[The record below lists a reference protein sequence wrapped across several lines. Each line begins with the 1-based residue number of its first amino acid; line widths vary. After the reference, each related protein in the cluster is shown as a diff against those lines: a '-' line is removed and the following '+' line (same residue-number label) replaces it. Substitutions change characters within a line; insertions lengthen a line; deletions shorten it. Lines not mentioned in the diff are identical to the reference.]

1 MHLFYANRVSL
12 TLDLPLSRTTQ
23 TSKGQMNIENDAW
36 KGDGDSR
43 SPFPAQVRCK
53 PTRVQGSLSASSCR
67 NWIRTLRPLAD
78 DSTNKKFRLDLNP
91 AETAAFIR
99 MFVFGVK
106 VDYTSSQQPGSPAA
120 ANGHHDADGWE
131 TVGPKKKEVR
141 KDGRA
146 SSGPRRNGDS
156 GMGGRKSSI
165 ASISNAGDNSGMD
178 TPDEEPGSPAAPRV
192 ERAPT
197 GWAAILT
204 GRADSASLPTSAAEA
219 AAKEAAAKEAELL
232 RIKEQEAER
241 IRKEKEE
248 ARVRAEAERISKQAH
263 SEAPGSPKTEPKRVA
278 SPAPGA
284 TKLIAASKEPV
295 RAPAQA
301 AASSDGASKPFKG
314 WASVVTG
321 ATPDPAK
328 EGWQTLVEGKLDAEK
343 QSTATVTIT
352 SETVNGAPIDAAVK
366 KAPPAE
372 QVSEPQSPNKSP
384 ASSVENDDMTPLKK
398 AWSGWAVKNPPPTV
412 DLKAEMEEEAKKAA
426 TKVKAVTIDPASSP
440 GVEDGVE
447 GKKKEGKRE
456 KKEKKEKDGGDGK
469 ATRGVPQPQRG
480 KNAQGANASPR
491 PPPPPTSP
499 PLASP
504 NGVGAP
510 ARPFSAAPAP
520 PREPAAAPE
529 GAIVSEVGCAELTD
543 EIRAKLAER
552 IGREM
557 LETARVQ
564 PFSVK
569 GNVLR
574 IERRAVDMLIRTMN
588 AIVQS
593 LYPTASVEVFGS
605 FPTASWVPGA
615 SNLDIALSLPE
626 AVTSDPQK
634 KLDALNSLAVALR
647 ANPHWVNEVNV
658 VPSPFR
664 PLILLTTHSAFF
676 QPPPPPQAAQGPRPP
691 PGAPP
696 AANGGSPAANGDSP
710 GAPPLPPGPPPP
722 AASVGFG
729 LGNGGVGLPLE
740 VAISIKGKDHKGAA
754 AMKFLRQAETEYPAL
769 APVLAVQK
777 AYLAK
782 RGLRG
787 VYKGGIG
794 SYSLALMALHS
805 MQQAAAR
812 SAGAEG
818 GLGAGDDDMKDAK
831 ILGDSLLQFLEMYGH
846 TVDLTKASI
855 KVHAL
860 KPGKGKKAAEAHE
873 AARKADWGVLPAPTS
888 GDGPRAAMGGGTL
901 QVQDP
906 TQTGNNAGSGCFGV
920 VGVQA
925 AFKDQL
931 KQLMA
936 VPADA
941 SLLQHILTGAPG
953 KVCVV

>member
-1 MHLFYANRVSL
+1 M
-12 TLDLPLSRTTQ
+12 SRTTQ

-67 NWIRTLRPLAD
+67 NWSRTLRPLAD

-120 ANGHHDADGWE
+120 ANGHHDGWE

-178 TPDEEPGSPAAPRV
+178 TPDEEPGSPAAPQV

-219 AAKEAAAKEAELL
+219 AAKEAAAKEAAAKEAELL

-248 ARVRAEAERISKQAH
+248 ARVRAEAVRISKQAH

-328 EGWQTLVEGKLDAEK
+328 EGWQTLVEGKLDADK

-352 SETVNGAPIDAAVK
+352 SEAVNGAPIDAAVK

-372 QVSEPQSPNKSP
+372 EVSRPQSPNKSP
-384 ASSVENDDMTPLKK
+384 ASSVENDDMAPLKK
-398 AWSGWAVKNPPPTV
+398 AWSGWAVKNPPPMV

-426 TKVKAVTIDPASSP
+426 TRVKAVTIDPASSP

-469 ATRGVPQPQRG
+469 VTRGVPQPQRG
-480 KNAQGANASPR
+480 KNTKGANASTR

-499 PLASP
+499 PLGSP
-504 NGVGAP
+504 NGVGVP

-520 PREPAAAPE
+520 PREPVAAPE

-564 PFSVK
+564 PFSVM

-740 VAISIKGKDHKGAA
+740 VAISIKSKDHKGAA

-818 GLGAGDDDMKDAK
+818 GLGAGYDDAKDAK

-888 GDGPRAAMGGGTL
+888 GDGPRAAMGGGML

>member
-1 MHLFYANRVSL
+1 
-12 TLDLPLSRTTQ
+12 
-23 TSKGQMNIENDAW
+23 MNIENDAW
-36 KGDGDSR
+36 MGEGDTR
-43 SPFPAQVRCK
+43 SPFPAQVRCE
-53 PTRVQGSLSASSCR
+53 PTRVQGSLSAAACR
-67 NWIRTLRPLAD
+67 NWIRRLRPLAD
-78 DSTNKKFRLDLNP
+78 DSANKKFRLDLNP
-91 AETAAFIR
+91 AETAAFIN

-106 VDYTSSQQPGSPAA
+106 DSLAAPTQPQNSGTAA
-120 ANGHHDADGWE
+120 ANGHRDADGWE
-131 TVGPKKKEVR
+131 TVGPKKKEVNR

-146 SSGPRRNGDS
+146 SSGQSRSLSRES
-156 GMGGRKSSI
+156 ITGGRK
-165 ASISNAGDNSGMD
+165 AISNAGDTSGAD
-178 TPDEEPGSPAAPRV
+178 TPDEEPGSPAAPRT

-219 AAKEAAAKEAELL
+219 AAKETAAKEAERL
-232 RIKEQEAER
+232 RIKEQEAEK
-241 IRKEKEE
+241 IRKEKEQ
-248 ARVRAEAERISKQAH
+248 AKARAEAERISSQ
-263 SEAPGSPKTEPKRVA
+263 SEAPGSPKTETKRVA
-278 SPAPGA
+278 SPAPRTEPKPPLVA
-284 TKLIAASKEPV
+284 VKETV
-295 RAPAQA
+295 GAPAQGT
-301 AASSDGASKPFKG
+301 DGASKPFKG

-328 EGWQTLVEGKLDAEK
+328 EGWHTLVEGKLDAEK
-343 QSTATVTIT
+343 HTTATVTIT
-352 SETVNGAPIDAAVK
+352 SIEAVGGSSIDASAVK
-366 KAPPAE
+366 KTSPAE
-372 QVSEPQSPNKSP
+372 QVSRSQSPRKSP
-384 ASSVENDDMTPLKK
+384 VSSVENEEMAPLKK
-398 AWSGWAVKNPPPTV
+398 AWSGWAVKNPPPMV

-426 TKVKAVTIDPASSP
+426 TKVKAVTIDPSLGA
-440 GVEDGVE
+440 EDGSE
-447 GKKKEGKRE
+447 GKIKEGKRE
-456 KKEKKEKDGGDGK
+456 KKEKKDKDGGDGK
-469 ATRGVPQPQRG
+469 GARGVPQPQRG
-480 KNAQGANASPR
+480 KNAQGANAAPR

-499 PLASP
+499 PLVSP

-510 ARPFSAAPAP
+510 VRPFSAAPAP
-520 PREPAAAPE
+520 PREPVAAPE
-529 GAIVSEVGCAELTD
+529 SAIVSAGGCVELID
-543 EIRAKLAER
+543 ETRSKLAER

-574 IERRAVDMLIRTMN
+574 IERRAVDMLIRTLN

-593 LYPTASVEVFGS
+593 LYPTATVEVFGS

-626 AVTSDPQK
+626 PVIADPQK

-647 ANPHWVNEVNV
+647 ASPHWVNEVNV
-658 VPSPFR
+658 VPSAFR
-664 PLILLTTHSAFF
+664 PLILLNTHSAFF

-696 AANGGSPAANGDSP
+696 TANGGSPTANGDAA

-722 AASVGFG
+722 GASVGFG

-754 AMKFLRQAETEYPAL
+754 AMKFLRQAENEYPAL

-777 AYLAK
+777 AYLAN

-805 MQQAAAR
+805 MQQAASK
-812 SAGAEG
+812 SAGAEDG
-818 GLGAGDDDMKDAK
+818 SGAGDDDARDAK
-831 ILGDSLLQFLEMYGH
+831 ILGESLLSFLEMYGH

-873 AARKADWGVLPAPTS
+873 AARKADWGVLPASTS
-888 GDGPRAAMGGGTL
+888 GDGPRAAMGSGTL

-906 TQTGNNAGSGCFGV
+906 TQTGNNAGIGCFGV
-920 VGVQA
+920 VGVQT

-936 VPADA
+936 LPADA
-941 SLLQHILTGAPG
+941 SLLQHILTGAAG

>member
-1 MHLFYANRVSL
+1 
-12 TLDLPLSRTTQ
+12 
-23 TSKGQMNIENDAW
+23 
-36 KGDGDSR
+36 
-43 SPFPAQVRCK
+43 
-53 PTRVQGSLSASSCR
+53 
-67 NWIRTLRPLAD
+67 
-78 DSTNKKFRLDLNP
+78 
-91 AETAAFIR
+91 
-99 MFVFGVK
+99 
-106 VDYTSSQQPGSPAA
+106 
-120 ANGHHDADGWE
+120 
-131 TVGPKKKEVR
+131 
-141 KDGRA
+141 
-146 SSGPRRNGDS
+146 
-156 GMGGRKSSI
+156 MGGRKSSFS
-165 ASISNAGDNSGMD
+165 SISNAGDNSGMD

-197 GWAAILT
+197 GWAANLT
-204 GRADSASLPTSAAEA
+204 GRADSASLPTTPAEA

-328 EGWQTLVEGKLDAEK
+328 EGWQTLVEGKLDADK

-372 QVSEPQSPNKSP
+372 EVSRPQSPNKSP
-384 ASSVENDDMTPLKK
+384 ASSVENDDMAPLKK
-398 AWSGWAVKNPPPTV
+398 AWSGWAVKNPPPMV

-469 ATRGVPQPQRG
+469 GTRGVPQPQRG
-480 KNAQGANASPR
+480 KNTQGANASTR

-499 PLASP
+499 PLGSP

-520 PREPAAAPE
+520 PREPVAAPE

-564 PFSVK
+564 PFSVM

-574 IERRAVDMLIRTMN
+574 IERRAVDTLLIRTMN

-696 AANGGSPAANGDSP
+696 AANGGSPAANCDSP

-754 AMKFLRQAETEYPAL
+754 AMKFCARLRLVPRSRA
-769 APVLAVQK
+769 
-777 AYLAK
+777 
-782 RGLRG
+782 G
-787 VYKGGIG
+787 
-794 SYSLALMALHS
+794 
-805 MQQAAAR
+805 AR
-812 SAGAEG
+812 GAEG
-818 GLGAGDDDMKDAK
+818 
-831 ILGDSLLQFLEMYGH
+831 
-846 TVDLTKASI
+846 AS
-855 KVHAL
+855 
-860 KPGKGKKAAEAHE
+860 P
-873 AARKADWGVLPAPTS
+873 
-888 GDGPRAAMGGGTL
+888 
-901 QVQDP
+901 
-906 TQTGNNAGSGCFGV
+906 NAV
-920 VGVQA
+920 
-925 AFKDQL
+925 
-931 KQLMA
+931 
-936 VPADA
+936 
-941 SLLQHILTGAPG
+941 
-953 KVCVV
+953 